1 MRGVCNR
8 IPNAEGWI
16 VGPTAEDPAYARE
29 CEDLVRS
36 IGLTGRV
43 KFLGFQKVEDILPK
57 LGLMVLTS
65 ISEAQPLVLL
75 EGFASGLP
83 AIATD
88 VGSCREIIEG
98 ASDEDRAFG
107 SAGAVVSIA
116 NPDATAASAVALLQ
130 DEARWHSAQQAGIRR
145 VERFYTQRAMIE
157 NYRRT
162 YREAMQQSDVR
173 LATDTAPATASHAAA
188 RRAAG

>member
-8 IPNAEGWI
+8 MPEAEGWI

-29 CEDLVRS
+29 CEDLVK
-36 IGLTGRV
+36 GLGLMDRV
-43 KFLGFQKVEDILPK
+43 KFLGFQKVEEILPK

-88 VGSCREIIEG
+88 VGSCREIIDG

-116 NPDATAASAVALLQ
+116 NPDATAQEAVLLLQ
-130 DEARWHSAQQAGIRR
+130 DEDRWRAAQQAGIRR
-145 VERFYTQRAMIE
+145 VERFYTQRDMLA
-157 NYRRT
+157 NYRKL
-162 YREAMQQSDVR
+162 YLAAMQG
-173 LATDTAPATASHAAA
+173 AAPHADTASAKPRCPFHGAQSP
-188 RRAAG
+188 G

>member
-1 MRGVCNR
+1 M
-8 IPNAEGWI
+8 PEAEGWV
-16 VGPTAEDPAYARE
+16 VGPTAEDPVYARE
-29 CEDLVRS
+29 CEDLVHS
-36 IGLTGRV
+36 LGLVDRV
-43 KFLGFQKVEDILPK
+43 KFLGFKKVEEILPQ

-98 ASDEDRAFG
+98 ASSEDRALG

-116 NPDATAASAVALLQ
+116 NPDATAEEAVELLN
-130 DEARWHSAQQAGIRR
+130 DTTRWRNAQQAGIDR
-145 VERFYTQRAMIE
+145 VEKFYTQ
-157 NYRRT
+157 
-162 YREAMQQSDVR
+162 
-173 LATDTAPATASHAAA
+173 
-188 RRAAG
+188 